1 MCGCFGSNF
10 CISVC
15 AGHLEKNFESCYT
28 DQPSSSR
35 ATIIR
40 KVISRCFARRI
51 ITKPTFT
58 HFLKHT
64 NTYRRATRPLE
75 LNVSSLPGAI
85 AGPSQPDSDSEFNFT
100 RQEVNMVV
108 HNHKYFGLC
117 VSYEVGRKLRES

>member
-1 MCGCFGSNF
+1 MCGCFGCNF

-40 KVISRCFARRI
+40 KVIGVCKKGDINKFN
-51 ITKPTFT
+51 
-58 HFLKHT
+58 LLT
-64 NTYRRATRPLE
+64 NTHRRVTRPLE

-85 AGPSQPDSDSEFNFT
+85 EHAGPSQLDSDSELNLS
-100 RQEVNMVV
+100 RQEVNINMVV
-108 HNHKYFGLC
+108 HIKMEF
-117 VSYEVGRKLRES
+117 